1 MDTTKKSAMIFI
13 GNGFDVAHGYKTKY
27 SDFYANSDEL
37 KKLAGNGN
45 VLCQH
50 ILDNV
55 KGDLWQDLEC
65 GLFEYS
71 KELTSRFGEGDKTSS
86 SKFKQEF
93 GELRVAL
100 FAYLKYASSVSVINN
115 PGYFV
120 GELSKEWAKL
130 NYQIV
135 SFNYTPIVAAYTSDS
150 SLHSSN
156 LSFNKEKLI
165 YQHGSLYNPE
175 LGIDNTAES
184 IVLGID
190 DSQKVERLHSFL
202 YKSLQNVF
210 DITDLVEAIEEK
222 DVYIVFGCSMG
233 PSDHNYFST
242 LFDDNMRNKTYIIYG
257 HGKDALDSIKS
268 SVMDYTSGIYNFQKE
283 RHNKIQFIDDG
294 IQRSAMLKTQNVID
308 GLLTT
313 K

>member
-93 GELRVAL
+93 GELRAAL

-175 LGIDNTAES
+175 LGIDKTAES

-222 DVYIVFGCSMG
+222 DVYIVFGCSME

-257 HGKDALDSIKS
+257 HGKDALDSIKG
-268 SVMDYTSGIYNFQKE
+268 SVMDYTGGIYNFQKE